1 MGELE
6 LSVRADEA
14 LANKLKRK
22 KQLRKLLPYLMLMP
36 ALVFIL
42 VFKIYPIISVS
53 VGSFFRD
60 GEFTFRTYSILFQDK
75 TFWNSL
81 WTTLKMNIVMIPLQV
96 VVSLILALLVNNMVR
111 GVGVFRSIYY
121 LPVTMAISVASV
133 TWNLMMNVNNGV
145 FNSLLSVVGIPSQG
159 FFTDVHQALWCI
171 VIMAT
176 WKGCGYWMM
185 YLLAGLKGVDVSLYE
200 SAKLD
205 GAGYFTTLRK
215 ITLPLISRAM
225 LFVIVANTTANML
238 LFAPSKL
245 ITEGGP
251 QNSTNVLMY
260 EVYKSAFRNGNM
272 SRAGAVTTI
281 LLLIVIITVILQF
294 KMMNKSDE

>member
-1 MGELE
+1 MG
-6 LSVRADEA
+6 
-14 LANKLKRK
+14 KC
-22 KQLRKLLPYLMLMP
+22 LPYLMLLP
-36 ALVFIL
+36 ALGFIL
-42 VFKIYPIISVS
+42 VFKIYPVISVS
-53 VGSFFRD
+53 VESFFRD
-60 GEFTFRTYSILFQDK
+60 GEFTFRTYQILFSDK

-96 VVSLILALLVNNMVR
+96 VVSFILALLVNNMVA
-111 GVGVFRSIYY
+111 GIGVFRSIYY

-145 FNSLLSVVGIPSQG
+145 FNSLLSLAGIESQG
-159 FFTDVHQALWCI
+159 FFTDAKQALWCI
-171 VIMAT
+171 VVMAT

-185 YLLAGLKGVDVSLYE
+185 YLLAGLKGVDQSLYE
-200 SAKLD
+200 SATLD
-205 GAGYFTTLRK
+205 GASYFTTLRK

-260 EVYKSAFRNGNM
+260 EVYKSAFRNSNM
-272 SRAGAVTTI
+272 SRAGAITTI
-281 LLLIVIITVILQF
+281 LLVIIIVTVVLQF
-294 KMMNKSDE
+294 RMMNKTDE